1 MRNRP
6 KTEKAKLY
14 SPLAVGS
21 RIFLNQIKNFYIFL
35 YVIIT

>member
-6 KTEKAKLY
+6 KTEKAELY

-21 RIFLNQIKNFYIFL
+21 RIFLNQIKIFI
-35 YVIIT
+35 YFCT